1 MRWVQQYDIPWLGT
15 LDFISIK
22 IGMSH
27 ANSNNRDDMCYQ
39 NPSYVALCICVI
51 VRMFVCVYIF
61 VYLYMCVCMRMYE
74 YVLALAR
81 VCVCILV
88 HKRMFYIRTNLRM
101 LQHSNVE
108 CNIQMF
114 VLCNKMMYFG
124 DFVVL
129 AA

>member
-1 MRWVQQYDIPWLGT
+1 MRWVKQYDIPWLGT

-81 VCVCILV
+81 TCVCILHTCMSVCAHV
-88 HKRMFYIRTNLRM
+88 HLCVISLFNYYI
-101 LQHSNVE
+101 
-108 CNIQMF
+108 
-114 VLCNKMMYFG
+114 YFS
-124 DFVVL
+124 FMS
-129 AA
+129 

>member
-1 MRWVQQYDIPWLGT
+1 MKYTAQDESRVANAARGKAECYICHKT
-15 LDFISIK
+15 LIK
-22 IGMSH
+22 S
-27 ANSNNRDDMCYQ
+27 
-39 NPSYVALCICVI
+39 
-51 VRMFVCVYIF
+51 
-61 VYLYMCVCMRMYE
+61 
-74 YVLALAR
+74 
-81 VCVCILV
+81 CILSYKRSGSVLSVLLYFTLGKVSLIV

-108 CNIQMF
+108 CNIRMF